1 VLDPA
6 LPGRALVVTTPAGFR
21 RRGAGFKRKGVDVRV
36 LEPGPDGSIAALA
49 LARMLAEEQI
59 ASILVEGGGDLAWG
73 MVEGG
78 IVDQIYAFVAPRILG
93 GTDAPTPVDGAGFRR
108 LADALQLD
116 FVSTRRIG
124 ADILLEA
131 VAA

>member
-1 VLDPA
+1 
-6 LPGRALVVTTPAGFR
+6 
-21 RRGAGFKRKGVDVRV
+21 
-36 LEPGPDGSIAALA
+36 
-49 LARMLAEEQI
+49 MLAEEQI